1 MVELP
6 GYSLSGVFASF
17 FFILLSMK
25 QSDDF
30 RVTGS
35 AHPIL
40 AMVGEDAQ
48 LTCQL
53 LPKRTAMDMEVR
65 WYRSEPSIPVFLHQG
80 GDEVT
85 EIQMEEYRGRVEW
98 IEDGITEGSVALKIH
113 SLRPSDHGQYW
124 CRFKDNNYLAETSL
138 LLQVASLGS
147 DPYIHMD
154 GSVESGFQLVCTAKG
169 WFPEP
174 QVSWQDIKGEKLL
187 TFSDHISQDEDGL
200 FYVESTLVVRG
211 VSTETVSCFIHHPSL
226 PEEKGSDVSIPE
238 KLQTEMASLKVI
250 GPSQPIL
257 VRVGED
263 IQLTC
268 SLAPKTDA
276 QRMEV
281 RWVRSHRHPAV
292 YVHMDGAH
300 VTGEQMAEYQG
311 RTALLSDA
319 MSEGRL
325 TLQINDA
332 RVSDDGKYRCLFEKD
347 GVYQEAD
354 LDLKIVGLGS
364 SPQISMEGPKDGEV
378 ILKCT
383 SEGWFPQPHVQ
394 WRDMEGNTI
403 PSFSQDLTQGSQGLF
418 QVEAFLLVTD
428 SSVVN
433 VTCSISSPFLG
444 EEKKT
449 TFSTSESGMN
459 YSQNSL
465 LIWGL
470 PLLLVGVVGLIWRK
484 SSRKGELGEQKQ
496 HGAGFVVGAFSADTE
511 AQRHPVDIQ

>member
-65 WYRSEPSIPVFLHQG
+65 WYRSEPSTPVFLHQG

-174 QVSWQDIKGEKLL
+174 QISWQDIKGEKLL
-187 TFSDHISQDEDGL
+187 TFSDHIFQDEDGL

-211 VSTETVSCFIHHPSL
+211 ASTETVSCFTHHPSL
-226 PEEKGSDVSIPE
+226 AEEKGSHVSIPE
-238 KLQTEMASLKVI
+238 KLQTEMGK
-250 GPSQPIL
+250 QRWL
-257 VRVGED
+257 V
-263 IQLTC
+263 
-268 SLAPKTDA
+268 
-276 QRMEV
+276 
-281 RWVRSHRHPAV
+281 
-292 YVHMDGAH
+292 
-300 VTGEQMAEYQG
+300 
-311 RTALLSDA
+311 
-319 MSEGRL
+319 
-325 TLQINDA
+325 
-332 RVSDDGKYRCLFEKD
+332 
-347 GVYQEAD
+347 
-354 LDLKIVGLGS
+354 
-364 SPQISMEGPKDGEV
+364 
-378 ILKCT
+378 CT
-383 SEGWFPQPHVQ
+383 SVHEPL
-394 WRDMEGNTI
+394 
-403 PSFSQDLTQGSQGLF
+403 PSL
-418 QVEAFLLVTD
+418 
-428 SSVVN
+428 
-433 VTCSISSPFLG
+433 
-444 EEKKT
+444 
-449 TFSTSESGMN
+449 
-459 YSQNSL
+459 
-465 LIWGL
+465 
-470 PLLLVGVVGLIWRK
+470 
-484 SSRKGELGEQKQ
+484 
-496 HGAGFVVGAFSADTE
+496 
-511 AQRHPVDIQ
+511 HP